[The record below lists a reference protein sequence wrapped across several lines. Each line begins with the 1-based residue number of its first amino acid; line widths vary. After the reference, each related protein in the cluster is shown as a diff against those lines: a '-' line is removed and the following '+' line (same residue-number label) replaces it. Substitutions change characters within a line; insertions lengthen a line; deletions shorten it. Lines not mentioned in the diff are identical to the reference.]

1 MRETGQYN
9 AEKYKDKRHRVHCTA
24 VLSWRL
30 NGTYSRERREFIGR
44 KGIANTLREIL
55 MKEQVPE
62 EMTKASS
69 KAFGIV
75 IRFCGDKT
83 AEKRPL
89 WNGTRCI
96 HKRRE
101 SSEVLPIGN
110 RSDQLSDPR
119 FNVVQI
125 IFRSALTFRPYLS
138 NLVVSIFR
146 IFFQDKY
153 FSLQICVYTS
163 IQNMSFKN

>member
-1 MRETGQYN
+1 MQISRACFLKCRRVCRPRKILIYRSHWGNSLSRANRAARETGQYN

-83 AEKRPL
+83 AENTAPLKR
-89 WNGTRCI
+89 
-96 HKRRE
+96 
-101 SSEVLPIGN
+101 
-110 RSDQLSDPR
+110 D
-119 FNVVQI
+119 
-125 IFRSALTFRPYLS
+125 A
-138 NLVVSIFR
+138 
-146 IFFQDKY
+146 
-153 FSLQICVYTS
+153 VYTQAS
-163 IQNMSFKN
+163 RVVGSFAHWKPERSTF